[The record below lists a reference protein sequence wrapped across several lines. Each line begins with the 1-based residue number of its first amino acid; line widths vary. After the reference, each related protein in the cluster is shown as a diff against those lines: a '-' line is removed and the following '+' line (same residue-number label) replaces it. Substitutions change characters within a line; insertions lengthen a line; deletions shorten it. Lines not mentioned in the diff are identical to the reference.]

1 VFAYSFHLT
10 GARDEAERLSV
21 AAFMDA
27 HDMVAAGGSIRAVR
41 VWLLMRVHGRGPIL
55 PRDRRG
61 GAGRHLPLADGCGIA
76 STPAELDP
84 PGEDA
89 LVLAQWCGLR
99 PAEIAIVLGMTA
111 GEVRRA
117 LRGDRAAAL
126 RGRSTRRLAALG
138 AGAGV
143 GIAAAEMRA
152 GVPKALAAT
161 VPGFGAGSA
170 GTAAGI
176 GAIPL
181 AAGVA
186 KATLVAAA
194 AAAAIGA
201 VHTVAPGVSIPWPG
215 GVGGHSS
222 SGGTGSPSGSHGRTH
237 AGGKHGGAGSHPAK
251 PGNPS
256 KRSHPSKPAHPV
268 HPSRPDHPGHP
279 GHPAKP
285 PHPSRPSHPT
295 HPSKP
300 AGPSHPSQPSKRAQP
315 SKP

>member
-41 VWLLMRVHGRGPIL
+41 VWLLMRVHGRAPIL

-61 GAGRHLPLADGCGIA
+61 GAARHLALADGRGIA
-76 STPAELDP
+76 STPAGLDP
-84 PGEDA
+84 LGEDA
-89 LVLAQWCGLR
+89 LVLTQWCGLR
-99 PAEIAIVLGMTA
+99 PAEVAIVLGMTA
-111 GEVRRA
+111 
-117 LRGDRAAAL
+117 
-126 RGRSTRRLAALG
+126 
-138 AGAGV
+138 
-143 GIAAAEMRA
+143 AAERRA

-194 AAAAIGA
+194 AAAAVGA

-215 GVGGHSS
+215 GAGGHSS
-222 SGGTGSPSGSHGRTH
+222 SSGTGSPSGSHGRTH

-251 PGNPS
+251 SGNPS

-268 HPSRPDHPGHP
+268 HPSHPDRP
-279 GHPAKP
+279 GHPAHPAKP
-285 PHPSRPSHPT
+285 THPSRPSHPT

-300 AGPSHPSQPSKRAQP
+300 AKPSHPSQPSKRAQP